1 MKLTES
7 GRRLFYE
14 PKLRLYY
21 EPHQVVGKLELILT
35 NRVFPHVSLILCKR
49 TLVQFRP
56 DRNEAFV
63 IGNRA
68 IVLVHK
74 SETPCLLSHHGGS
87 LGILAKKK
95 CHALKRTTTRTTTVK
110 EHFLS

>member
-95 CHALKRTTTRTTTVK
+95 MSRLKTNDNKNNDGKGT
-110 EHFLS
+110 LP